1 MYDTFQN
8 MIHDL
13 FNNPDL
19 YEFCYIE
26 GFKYKCFCT
35 TVEGGTY
42 YTETGMVD
50 DVNFALDIQ
59 MKNLDRLP
67 QQNDRIVFRDKEYKI
82 SHIDTDSALATQRL
96 YLISNSKGK

>member
-1 MYDTFQN
+1 MYDTFKN

-19 YEFCYIE
+19 YEWVYIE
-26 GFKYKCFCT
+26 GRAYKCFCNT
-35 TVEGGTY
+35 MDGGFV

-50 DVNFALDIQ
+50 DVNFCLDVQI
-59 MKNLDRLP
+59 NTTDRLP
-67 QQNDRIVFRDKEYKI
+67 EQNDRLVFRDKQYKI
-82 SHIDTDSALATQRL
+82 SKIDTDSALATQRL